1 LRPRLLVKKMK
12 FELKSNYACCYNTM
26 LDQMR
31 RGAKGSIGLEN
42 EALIEDKSSLNK

>member
-1 LRPRLLVKKMK
+1 
-12 FELKSNYACCYNTM
+12 M